1 MGREM
6 EGVSRGRGH
15 MYTYGW
21 FMWMYG
27 RNQPDNKAII
37 FQLKNK
43 LIEKKKIWDPCLVV
57 WSSRTSFNSLNW
69 FVELMSL
76 KKKRLLWLLYKR
88 NGEPWAILGWGWS
101 MQGGDIWPSQWV
113 RTWMGSWIM
122 VFETTR
128 GVSIWVPG
136 RICMFPSPRAFFW
149 YCHIMSFLGI
159 NIDMHPF

>member
-76 KKKRLLWLLYKR
+76 KKKDSFGCCTREMESHEPFLAEAGPCKGVISGLPSESGHGWAPGLWSLRPHVGCPSGCLAEYACSQVL
-88 NGEPWAILGWGWS
+88 EPFS
-101 MQGGDIWPSQWV
+101 DIVTS
-113 RTWMGSWIM
+113 
-122 VFETTR
+122 
-128 GVSIWVPG
+128 
-136 RICMFPSPRAFFW
+136 CL
-149 YCHIMSFLGI
+149 FLELI
-159 NIDMHPF
+159 